1 VTLVIHGAIGAIGVQ
16 AYDTLNAV
24 FTSPNTGYTI
34 PTPSFD
40 TPAGPTAAPGATPSP
55 VPTAGPAWAADGRL
69 NILLIGGDAGPGRWS
84 IRTDTMIVMSADIA
98 TGRVALFGIPRNLV
112 GAPLAREDAAA
123 EPGGVYP
130 DLLNSLWVYADQHP
144 GQFPGDD
151 TTRGFRAISGAV
163 QQLVGVPLDGAVVIN
178 LNGFVDV
185 VNQLGGVW
193 VNVPYP
199 IHDDAYPLENG
210 SGYIVLNISAG
221 CHHFTGHLA
230 LAFARSRHQDS
241 DYGRMGRQQLVLQDL
256 AKQLD
261 PVSLILQLPNL
272 LQIAGDNFRT
282 TFQPQDMGS
291 LLQFAAGVDRSK
303 LKEVLFVPPTYPE
316 YLTKSE
322 ISRMQKVVRNVFPAV
337 TASPAP
343 SASIAPSATPSAS
356 AKTCGGS

>member
-1 VTLVIHGAIGAIGVQ
+1 
-16 AYDTLNAV
+16 
-24 FTSPNTGYTI
+24 
-34 PTPSFD
+34 
-40 TPAGPTAAPGATPSP
+40 
-55 VPTAGPAWAADGRL
+55 
-69 NILLIGGDAGPGRWS
+69 
-84 IRTDTMIVMSADIA
+84 
-98 TGRVALFGIPRNLV
+98 
-112 GAPLAREDAAA
+112 
-123 EPGGVYP
+123 
-130 DLLNSLWVYADQHP
+130 
-144 GQFPGDD
+144 
-151 TTRGFRAISGAV
+151 
-163 QQLVGVPLDGAVVIN
+163 
-178 LNGFVDV
+178 
-185 VNQLGGVW
+185 
-193 VNVPYP
+193 
-199 IHDDAYPLENG
+199 
-210 SGYIVLNISAG
+210 
-221 CHHFTGHLA
+221 
-230 LAFARSRHQDS
+230 
-241 DYGRMGRQQLVLQDL
+241 MGRQQLVLQDL